1 MRCTGRMIADVK
13 LKSFPGVVFVANKI
27 DCRETVSS
35 RLTSGCDVV
44 IAGKALLQTKSWWF
58 SLTVHQTDDL
68 DKILLAKRK
77 QLMDDGW
84 FAPSFC
90 CPYATPA
97 SATAMEPVHSIFGVC
112 ALEALLAQQVLSG
125 ATYTKALELHAV
137 AGKHLRTTGLSPEDR
152 RACAAETTED
162 ALELLTH
169 VDPMTRAA
177 ALTRTTR
184 NVFLGSRFGVFQ
196 MALHSRLQM
205 AADSVREL
213 CLRYCNEV
221 MRGLEP
227 YMTCGNDIVC

>member
-1 MRCTGRMIADVK
+1 VCSSDLG
-13 LKSFPGVVFVANKI
+13 KI
-27 DCRETVSS
+27 
-35 RLTSGCDVV
+35 
-44 IAGKALLQTKSWWF
+44 
-58 SLTVHQTDDL
+58 
-68 DKILLAKRK
+68 
-77 QLMDDGW
+77 
-84 FAPSFC
+84 
-90 CPYATPA
+90 
-97 SATAMEPVHSIFGVC
+97 GVC

-227 YMTCGNDIVC
+227 YMTCGNDIVCKRNPLFSSLPNSNWHKVIIEGKQVLGPQ